1 MNRIQLVKQAL
12 MLEDYINTGACPN
25 RDWGLCWNVLMDGHY
40 SYWDGAFLAWTEFSG
55 SFSYPIEGNA
65 RAFDN
70 NDQKHDR
77 RTTYGKLR
85 LSLAKHCLEYVMNE
99 LREVV

>member
-12 MLEDYINTGACPN
+12 MLEDYINTGACEE
-25 RDWGLCWNVLMDGHY
+25 RDFGLCWNVLLDGH
-40 SYWDGAFLAWTEFSG
+40 
-55 SFSYPIEGNA
+55 YPIEGDV
-65 RAFDN
+65 RAYAN
-70 NDQKHDR
+70 NHQKHDR

>member
-25 RDWGLCWNVLMDGHY
+25 RDWGLCYNVLLDFN
-40 SYWDGAFLAWTEFSG
+40 WDAVFNRWPQFGGNACF
-55 SFSYPIEGNA
+55 PIESNS
-65 RAFDN
+65 RAYDN
-70 NDQKHDR
+70 NDKKHDR